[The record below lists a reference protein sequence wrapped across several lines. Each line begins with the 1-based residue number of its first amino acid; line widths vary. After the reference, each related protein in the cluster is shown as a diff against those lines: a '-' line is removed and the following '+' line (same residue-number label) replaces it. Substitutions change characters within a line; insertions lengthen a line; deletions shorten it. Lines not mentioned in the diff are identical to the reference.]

1 MCYAKFFYK
10 EIAVKNNYNDFYIK
24 NNNIEN
30 NISHRRNNNLF
41 LPWNNLVLLWL

>member
-1 MCYAKFFYK
+1 MCHAEFFYN
-10 EIAVKNNYNDFYIK
+10 EIAVKNKFNDFYIK

-30 NISHRRNNNLF
+30 NIFNRRNNNLF

>member
-1 MCYAKFFYK
+1 MCCAGFFYK
-10 EIAVKNNYNDFYIK
+10 EIAVKNKFNDFYIK

-30 NISHRRNNNLF
+30 IISHRRNNNLF